1 MLGKCN
7 VTYNKINENS
17 VSKQI
22 DGCVSPTTLP
32 PEIKH
37 PDKVI

>member
-1 MLGKCN
+1 

-17 VSKQI
+17 VLKLI
-22 DGCVSPTTLP
+22 DGCILPTTLP

-37 PDKVI
+37 PDKVIYK